1 MKKTGR
7 FFQGSGM
14 EDRGWRIGDGGSG
27 MEVQKERGK
36 VGKLPNILR
45 FSAFSGKNILR
56 FSAKGWGW
64 SFHAAL
70 QKKLEK
76 QQGTHRC
83 GVDALWFIALSGF
96 REFNRSFNHSKIMHY
111 ALKIMY

>member
-1 MKKTGR
+1 
-7 FFQGSGM
+7 
-14 EDRGWRIGDGGSG
+14 
-27 MEVQKERGK
+27 MEVQRERGK

-96 REFNRSFNHSKIMHY
+96 RAFNRSFNHSKIMHC

>member
-1 MKKTGR
+1 MKKKGR

-14 EDRGWRIGDGGSG
+14 EDRGWRIGDGGAEGEGQGGEIAQHFEIFGIFGQKHFEIFGKRVG
-27 MEVQKERGK
+27 MELSCR
-36 VGKLPNILR
+36 I
-45 FSAFSGKNILR
+45 A
-56 FSAKGWGW
+56 
-64 SFHAAL
+64 
-70 QKKLEK
+70 KKLEK

-96 REFNRSFNHSKIMHY
+96 RAFNRSFNHSKIMHC